1 MTSTPADSASPIAT
15 GPNVP
20 VSGAG
25 EPAKCDCAARGT
37 WGATGL
43 MPAGHHMHWTGNG
56 FYLAHGAPSAED
68 AARYEASVRADH
80 AATVRAAGERL
91 ERQLHAAGL
100 I

>member
-1 MTSTPADSASPIAT
+1 
-15 GPNVP
+15 
-20 VSGAG
+20 
-25 EPAKCDCAARGT
+25 
-37 WGATGL
+37 
-43 MPAGHHMHWTGNG
+43 MHWTGNG